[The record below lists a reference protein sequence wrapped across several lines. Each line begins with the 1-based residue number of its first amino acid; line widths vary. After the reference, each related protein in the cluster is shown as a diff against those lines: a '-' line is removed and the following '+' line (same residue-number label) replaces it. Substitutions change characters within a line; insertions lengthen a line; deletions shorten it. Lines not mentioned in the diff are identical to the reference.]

1 MNQVIRSA
9 DDIQVG
15 TKVNLRV
22 PSKEGGLARVYASMV
37 QDITAEGL
45 AVSMPTEKG
54 KPVALPPGT
63 ALEVSLWTTYGD
75 HRFPT
80 RVLRRNGGQVPTVLL
95 ALPAPA
101 DITRVTQ
108 RQTYRVETRIPAKL
122 RLGQAGEYAAE
133 TSALPVLILDLSV
146 QGCRVQTP
154 RPVKVGT
161 QVFLDFILPFATD
174 EQGLD
179 RTKPLHHIGGQVK
192 AANATFA
199 ASSPSAPETPLFF
212 LSIEFSQLGNVITT
226 LLLRY
231 MAMRERELISQARQ
245 TGQPQNDPQ
254 VLHGN
259 LLHLERQLREMERD
273 DDPAPA
279 EAAVPAVRTG
289 VKQPPSPAGAQP
301 VRPPTGKTILVAE
314 DEAPLRKIL
323 AEYLAFLGH
332 TVLEAGDGRMA
343 LDQLRREKVDL
354 VITDLMMPKLNGWRL
369 IATLREARN
378 PVPVVLITG
387 YLSEQ
392 GQEVLTSK
400 DIAGYLAKP
409 LDLEEV
415 GRLAEKILHPERP
428 DRPWRV
434 LVVDDEEDI
443 RTVVSLCLSHAG
455 FRVEVC
461 REGQEALLALPAF
474 KPDLVLLDISM
485 PLMDGFEVCRRLR
498 ALAQTA
504 HTPVVM
510 LTAKTSADYVRKAV
524 ALKISGYVAKP
535 FDPVELVGRLTRILE
550 GKG

>member
-1 MNQVIRSA
+1 MSQVIRSA

-22 PSKEGGLARVYASMV
+22 PSQQGGLAQIYASMV
-37 QDITAEGL
+37 QDVTAAGI

-54 KPVALPPGT
+54 KPVALLPGT
-63 ALEVSLWTTYGD
+63 ALEVSLWTTFGD

-80 RVLRRNGGQVPTVLL
+80 RVLQRSGGRVPTILL
-95 ALPAPA
+95 ANPAPE

-108 RQTYRVETRIPAKL
+108 RQAYRVETRIPAKL
-122 RLGQAGEYAAE
+122 RFKTAGGDAAE
-133 TSALPVLILDLSV
+133 ISVLPVLLLDLSI

-161 QVFLDFILPFATD
+161 KVYLDFILPFATD

-179 RTKPLHHIGGQVK
+179 RTKPLHQVRGEVK
-192 AANATFA
+192 TANATFA
-199 ASSPSAPETPLFF
+199 AASPSLAETPLFF
-212 LSIEFSQLGNVITT
+212 LGIEFSELGNVITT

-231 MAMRERELISQARQ
+231 MATRERELISRAKQAAE
-245 TGQPQNDPQ
+245 TPANPQ
-254 VLHGN
+254 VLQEN
-259 LLHLERQLREMERD
+259 LLQLERQLRVMEHD
-273 DDPAPA
+273 DSPAPA
-279 EAAVPAVRTG
+279 EAAVSAIQTG
-289 VKQPPSPAGAQP
+289 VRQPASPPVPQP
-301 VRPPTGKTILVAE
+301 GRPPTGKTILVVE

-323 AEYLAFLGH
+323 AEYLASLGH
-332 TVLEAGDGRMA
+332 TILEAGDGRMA
-343 LDQLRREKVDL
+343 LDQVRREKVDL

-369 IATLREARN
+369 IATLREAKN

-392 GQEVLTSK
+392 GQEVLTNR

-415 GRLAEKILHPERP
+415 GRLIGRILHPERP
-428 DRPWRV
+428 DRPWRI
-434 LVVDDEEDI
+434 LAVDDEEDI
-443 RTVVSLCLSHAG
+443 RTIVSLCLSHAG

-461 REGQEALLALPAF
+461 REGQEALLAVPAF
-474 KPDLVLLDISM
+474 RPDLILLDISM
-485 PLMDGFEVCRRLR
+485 PLMDGFEVCRQLR

-504 HTPVVM
+504 RTPVVM

-524 ALKISGYVAKP
+524 ALKISGYIAKP
-535 FDPVELVGRLTRILE
+535 FDPVELVGRLTRVLE